1 MESSQMTK
9 RPRNVANDIIDAIES
24 ATGKWT
30 RQRKS
35 EERHPGMI
43 RYRASRMTKE
53 PKTTQKEAAWQ
64 VLEEAYMAV
73 SNGGAL
79 PALARQIY
87 YQARPKIMA
96 MTDNKAL
103 AYGYFSQTL
112 LPDYIEEKGV
122 SWNVVYDARGHF
134 EEPHTNMSI
143 GCGTIGVRSYI
154 RAMRSPEIVEADL
167 KAGHVKTIGPRGNVA
182 AVLFCEKEGFNPL
195 FKVVNLANRYDL
207 MIIST
212 KGVSVTAARQLV
224 ETICGPD
231 IPLFV
236 LHDFDVA
243 GFMIFGTLSR
253 DTRRYRFSCTVNPIS
268 LGLRLDDIDGLE
280 REPAAA
286 TKTDESQLTAQLRKN
301 GATDEEISIL
311 LDERVEINALTSDA
325 LIEMIETK
333 LKAHGIE
340 KVVPDPKLLADTYVA
355 FHKSQKIE
363 EAFEELQED
372 MPDEDDVQVP
382 GDLEDQVRKLLDKH
396 PHLRWDDA
404 VQLVLDED
412 KLKDI
417 EAKKTKSKEEAG
429 DFSESRQEDDDG
441 DDDLAATPPAAA
453 PDERGPSS

>member
-1 MESSQMTK
+1 MTK

-30 RQRKS
+30 RQKKS

-43 RYRASRMTKE
+43 RYRTSRLTKE
-53 PKTTQKEAAWQ
+53 SRTTQKDAAWQ

-73 SNGGAL
+73 SSGGRL

-96 MTDNKAL
+96 MTNNKQL

-143 GCGTIGVRSYI
+143 GCGTIGVRNYI

-167 KAGHVKTIGPRGNVA
+167 NAGHVRTIGPRGNVA

-195 FKVVNLANRYDL
+195 FEAVDLANRYDL

-231 IPLFV
+231 IPLFA

-253 DTRRYRFSCTVNPIS
+253 DTRRYRFSRTVNPIS

-286 TKTDESQLTAQLRKN
+286 TKTDSSQLTAQLREN
-301 GATDEEISIL
+301 NATDEEIAIL
-311 LDERVEINALTSDA
+311 LDERVELNALTSDA

-340 KVVPDPKLLADTYVA
+340 KVVPGELLADTYVA
-355 FHKSQKIE
+355 FHKSKRIE
-363 EAFEELQED
+363 EEFE
-372 MPDEDDVQVP
+372 
-382 GDLEDQVRKLLDKH
+382 KL
-396 PHLRWDDA
+396 
-404 VQLVLDED
+404 
-412 KLKDI
+412 I
-417 EAKKTKSKEEAG
+417 GKS
-429 DFSESRQEDDDG
+429 
-441 DDDLAATPPAAA
+441 L
-453 PDERGPSS
+453 

>member
-1 MESSQMTK
+1 MTK

-30 RQRKS
+30 RQKKS

-43 RYRASRMTKE
+43 RYRVSRLTKE
-53 PKTTQKEAAWQ
+53 SKTTQKEAAWQ
-64 VLEEAYMAV
+64 VLEKAYMAV
-73 SNGGAL
+73 SNGGRL

-87 YQARPKIMA
+87 YQARPKIMV
-96 MTDNKAL
+96 MTDNKHL

-134 EEPHTNMSI
+134 EEPHTNLSI
-143 GCGTIGVRSYI
+143 GCGTIGVHNYL
-154 RAMRSPEIVEADL
+154 RAIGSPAIIEADL
-167 KAGHVKTIGPRGNVA
+167 KASHIKTIGPRGNIA

-195 FKVVNLANRYDL
+195 FKAVDLANRYDL

-224 ETICGPD
+224 ETICGGN

-253 DTRRYRFSCTVNPIS
+253 DTRRYKFSRFVNPIS
-268 LGLRLDDIDGLE
+268 LGLRLGDIDGLE

-286 TKTDESQLTAQLRKN
+286 TKTDDAQLSAQLREN
-301 GATDEEISIL
+301 GATHQEITIL
-311 LDERVEINALTSDA
+311 LSERVELNALTSDA
-325 LIEMIETK
+325 LIDMIETK
-333 LKAHGIE
+333 LKAHGLT
-340 KVVPDPKLLADTYVA
+340 KVVPGAKLLADTYMA

-363 EAFEELQED
+363 DAFDKLLED
-372 MPDEDDVQVP
+372 LKEEDDVEVP
-382 GDLEDQVRKLLDKH
+382 GDLEDQVRTILDNY

-404 VQLVLDED
+404 VRLTFDED
-412 KLKDI
+412 KLEEIESERAKD
-417 EAKKTKSKEEAG
+417 KEKAG
-429 DFSESRQEDDDG
+429 DFSESWDDDDESWVDN
-441 DDDLAATPPAAA
+441 DDD
-453 PDERGPSS
+453 

>member
-1 MESSQMTK
+1 MTK
-9 RPRNVANDIIDAIES
+9 RPRNVANDMIDAIES
-24 ATGKWT
+24 ATSRWT

-43 RYRASRMTKE
+43 RYRVSRMTKE
-53 PKTTQKEAAWQ
+53 AKTTQKDAAWQ

-73 SNGGAL
+73 SSGGRL

-96 MTDNKAL
+96 MTNNKEL

-112 LPDYIEEKGV
+112 LPDYIEEKGAG
-122 SWNVVYDARGHF
+122 WNVVYDARGHF
-134 EEPHTNMSI
+134 EEPHTNISI
-143 GCGTIGVRSYI
+143 GCGTIGVGNYI
-154 RAMRSPEIVEADL
+154 HAMRAPEIVEADFE
-167 KAGHVKTIGPRGNVA
+167 ASHVKTIGPRGNIA

-195 FKVVNLANRYDL
+195 FEAVDLANRYDL

-212 KGVSVTAARQLV
+212 KGVSVTAARQLI

-231 IPLFV
+231 IPLFA

-253 DTRRYRFSCTVNPIS
+253 DTRRYKFSSFMNPIS
-268 LGLRLDDIDGLE
+268 LGLRLDDIDGLG

-286 TKTDESQLTAQLRKN
+286 TKTSAEQTTAQLSEN
-301 GATDEEISIL
+301 GATDQEIAIL
-311 LDERVEINALTSDA
+311 LNERVEINALTSDA

-340 KVVPDPKLLADTYVA
+340 KVVPSAKLLADTYVA

-363 EAFEELQED
+363 AAFEKLQQEMQDDED
-372 MPDEDDVQVP
+372 DEDDVEAP
-382 GDLEDQVRKLLDKH
+382 SDLEDQVSKILEKH

-404 VQLVLDED
+404 VQLVLGG
-412 KLKDI
+412 KLQDI

-429 DFSESRQEDDDG
+429 DFSQSRADDDC
-441 DDDLAATPPAAA
+441 DDDDDD
-453 PDERGPSS
+453 DE

>member
-1 MESSQMTK
+1 MTK

-35 EERHPGMI
+35 EERHPGMV

-53 PKTTQKEAAWQ
+53 PKTTQKDAAWQ

-73 SNGGAL
+73 SNGGRL

-96 MTDNKAL
+96 MTDNKQL

-134 EEPHTNMSI
+134 EEPHTNISI
-143 GCGTIGVRSYI
+143 GCGTIGVRDYI
-154 RAMRSPEIVEADL
+154 RAIRSPEIVGPEL
-167 KAGHVKTIGPRGNVA
+167 KAGHIKTIGPRGNIA

-195 FKVVNLANRYDL
+195 FRAVDLANRYDL

-224 ETICGPD
+224 EKICSGG

-253 DTRRYRFSCTVNPIS
+253 DTRRYKFSSFVNPIS

-280 REPAAA
+280 HEPAAA
-286 TKTDESQLTAQLRKN
+286 TKTDESQLTAQLREN
-301 GATDEEISIL
+301 GATDEEIAIL
-311 LDERVEINALTSDA
+311 LEERVEINALTSDA

-333 LKAHGIE
+333 LEAHGIK
-340 KVVPDPKLLADTYVA
+340 KVVPSIELLADTYVA

-363 EAFEELQED
+363 AAFERLKKD
-372 MPDEDDVQVP
+372 MPDDDDVQVP
-382 GDLEDQVRKLLDKH
+382 GDLEDQVREILDEH

-404 VQLVLDED
+404 VYLVRDES
-412 KLKDI
+412 KLEEI
-417 EAKKTKSKEEAG
+417 EAKKTKSKEGAG
-429 DFSESRQEDDDG
+429 DFSGSRLEDDD
-441 DDDLAATPPAAA
+441 
-453 PDERGPSS
+453 DESDE

>member
-1 MESSQMTK
+1 MTK

-35 EERHPGMI
+35 EERHPGMV

-53 PKTTQKEAAWQ
+53 PKTTQKDAAWQ

-73 SNGGAL
+73 SNGGRL

-96 MTDNKAL
+96 MTDNKQL

-134 EEPHTNMSI
+134 EEPHTNISI
-143 GCGTIGVRSYI
+143 GCGTIGVRDYI
-154 RAMRSPEIVEADL
+154 RAIRSPEIVGPEL
-167 KAGHVKTIGPRGNVA
+167 KAGHIKTIGPRGNIA

-195 FKVVNLANRYDL
+195 FRAVDLANRYDL

-224 ETICGPD
+224 EKICSGG

-253 DTRRYRFSCTVNPIS
+253 DTRRYKFSSFVNPIS
-268 LGLRLDDIDGLE
+268 LGLRPDDIHALE
-280 REPAAA
+280 HNPPPA
-286 TKTDESQLTAQLRKN
+286 TTTHESQLTAQLREN
-301 GATDEEISIL
+301 GATDEEIAIL
-311 LDERVEINALTSDA
+311 LEERVEINALTSDA

-333 LKAHGIE
+333 LEAHGIK
-340 KVVPDPKLLADTYVA
+340 KVVPSIELLADTYVE

-363 EAFEELQED
+363 AAFERLKKD
-372 MPDEDDVQVP
+372 MPDDDDVQVP
-382 GDLEDQVRKLLDKH
+382 GDLEDQVRETSTST
-396 PHLRWDDA
+396 PICVGTTPCTSSGTRASWRRSRP
-404 VQLVLDED
+404 
-412 KLKDI
+412 
-417 EAKKTKSKEEAG
+417 KKQRARKKPGT
-429 DFSESRQEDDDG
+429 FR
-441 DDDLAATPPAAA
+441 
-453 PDERGPSS
+453 